1 MRTEEELREQLGEVK
16 TLIQLRNV
24 IMDDW
29 EDLVKTYPM
38 YAHDESTPEENAQMF
53 LDELDGLDVSFLKE
67 EYVVAREYMIEH
79 GGESQNRQDS
89 LVRFS
94 ANDEHVAQGEARRYC
109 AEAKQKAVGRL
120 QNNLTSTATP
130 APVSKAVSDE
140 NLRSAAVQ
148 KQDDTITPKHQNTNT
163 PRL

>member
-1 MRTEEELREQLGEVK
+1 MRTEEELREQLGEAK

-38 YAHDESTPEENAQMF
+38 YAHDETTPEENAQMF

-67 EYVVAREYMIEH
+67 EYVVAREYMI
-79 GGESQNRQDS
+79 D
-89 LVRFS
+89 
-94 ANDEHVAQGEARRYC
+94 C

-120 QNNLTSTATP
+120 QNNLVSTATP
-130 APVSKAVSDE
+130 APVSEVAKAE
-140 NLRSAAVQ
+140 NPNSATVQ
-148 KQDDTITPKHQNTNT
+148 KRQDTIAPKHQNTNT